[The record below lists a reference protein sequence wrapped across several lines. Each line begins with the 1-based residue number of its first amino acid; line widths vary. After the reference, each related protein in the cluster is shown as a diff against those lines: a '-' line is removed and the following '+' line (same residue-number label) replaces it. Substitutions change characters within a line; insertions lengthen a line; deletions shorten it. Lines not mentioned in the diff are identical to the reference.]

1 MTKAHL
7 AELLQAEIAGVV
19 EILDPTILY
28 NYDNVNLLDLS
39 QEEQVTYL
47 TKDTMVNL
55 PETETIE
62 AAKRVVSIV
71 REQFAIVAVREGELA
86 PIYIFSLTLID
97 CLERA
102 VAGYEAE
109 EATRD

>member
-7 AELLQAEIAGVV
+7 AELLQIEIAGVA
-19 EILDPTILY
+19 ETLDPTILY

-39 QEEQVTYL
+39 QEEQVDYL

-55 PETETIE
+55 PETDIIE

-71 REQFAIVAVREGELA
+71 REQFAIVAVRDGELA
-86 PIYIFSLTLID
+86 PIHNFALNLID

-102 VAGYEAE
+102 VTIYEAE
-109 EATRD
+109 ESNSD